1 MSKEIQELKGITMQI
16 LESVQSL
23 HVKVDRLEERVGAL
37 EERVGALE
45 QRVGALEE
53 RVSALEDRV
62 SALEDRVGALE
73 QRVTKVER
81 NLRELDAEQKRRF
94 DMLVVEFSASMDAM
108 NWLREHKVDKEALRT
123 AAM

>member
-16 LESVQSL
+16 LESVQGL

-45 QRVGALEE
+45 QRV
-53 RVSALEDRV
+53 
-62 SALEDRVGALE
+62 
-73 QRVTKVER
+73 TKVER
-81 NLRELDAEQKRRF
+81 DLRELGAEQKRRF